1 MTNIDANAMIV
12 DFKKLT
18 VDYLHYLFSNG
29 KIPFEDYFDSMNSI
43 NDIEDGDDDLLID
56 VSKTPLLLKNKNH

>member
-1 MTNIDANAMIV
+1 MTDIDVNAMID

-29 KIPFEDYFDSMNSI
+29 KIPFEDYFDTMNNI
-43 NDIEDGDDDLLID
+43 NAIEDEDNELLIN
-56 VSKTPLLLKNKNH
+56 VSKQKPRCG